1 MWCRESLLSTVGGN
15 SKCLYS
21 CMRLLTTGCSVCKS
35 KFKFSW
41 LIISNSE
48 NCKTSYSHCGLRAT
62 SPEYIQIPEMQLQ
75 ALLPSPALL
84 PECPQRACWQATVTV
99 ETSTCK
105 ETTKNNCLT
114 KNNSGML
121 LGEKLIRHEIQCCSK
136 VCWQSFMSPSSRLKT
151 GFLIL
156 EFKPWYRV
164 YFFCPLKLFRHCPQI
179 NNEVISENR

>member
-1 MWCRESLLSTVGGN
+1 MLFIKKPLLSMFVIFYLSRLYDLNQDRSSESFTWSRMWCRESLLSTAGGN

-35 KFKFSW
+35 KSKFSW

-48 NCKTSYSHCGLRAT
+48 NCKTSYSHCSLRAS

-75 ALLPSPALL
+75 ALLPFPALL

-105 ETTKNNCLT
+105 ETTK
-114 KNNSGML
+114 K
-121 LGEKLIRHEIQCCSK
+121 Q
-136 VCWQSFMSPSSRLKT
+136 
-151 GFLIL
+151 
-156 EFKPWYRV
+156 
-164 YFFCPLKLFRHCPQI
+164 LFHQKQFW
-179 NNEVISENR
+179 NVIVSQGRS

>member
-1 MWCRESLLSTVGGN
+1 MFVLFYLSKLYVLNQDRSSESFTWSRMWCRESLLSTAGGN

-35 KFKFSW
+35 KSKFSW

-48 NCKTSYSHCGLRAT
+48 NCKTSYSHCSLRAS

-75 ALLPSPALL
+75 ALLPFPALL
-84 PECPQRACWQATVTV
+84 PECPQRSCWQATVTV

-105 ETTKNNCLT
+105 ETTKNNCFT

-121 LGEKLIRHEIQCCSK
+121 LCHKGEANQTWDT
-136 VCWQSFMSPSSRLKT
+136 V
-151 GFLIL
+151 
-156 EFKPWYRV
+156 
-164 YFFCPLKLFRHCPQI
+164 PLKSMLAAFHVSI
-179 NNEVISENR
+179 LKSWDWIFNSWV